1 VSKVQF
7 ALIIPA
13 AGSGKRIG
21 AEVAKPYLRI
31 AGKTIIEHTI
41 CKFASISGLA
51 QVIIATT
58 PEYFNDASAVK
69 NLLPEEVDV
78 RVIEGGKERQDSIYQ
93 ALQIVGESVELVAIH
108 DAVRP
113 FVSEDSVYDCL
124 SLANES
130 GAAILGLPVK
140 DTIKR
145 VDSKGLI
152 LETPERSRLWKAQ
165 TPQIFRQSLIRKA
178 YEKAVRENFL
188 GTDDASLVEYY
199 GKNVFVTEGDQQN
212 FKITY
217 PLDLRVAEL
226 LLTEESGK
234 S

>member
-124 SLANES
+124 NLANES

>member
-1 VSKVQF
+1 
-7 ALIIPA
+7 
-13 AGSGKRIG
+13 
-21 AEVAKPYLRI
+21 LRI